1 MVASPSAIMEALT
14 DPRDIVNKETAQ
26 QRIDALRT
34 LLQRANAAYY
44 QADAPILSDAEYDR
58 LLRELQELEAA
69 FPQFQSPDSPTQR
82 VGAPPLTAFAS
93 TEYRLPMTSL
103 DNVFSPSEFAD
114 WWSRL
119 QKGLG
124 AEEALSL
131 SAEPKFDGLSLNLRY
146 EDGVLVQ
153 AGTRG
158 DGVHGED
165 VTANVRT
172 IRNLPLRLQGAGW
185 LELLEVRGEVVI
197 PVAAFARLNQEREA
211 EGEAPFANPR
221 NAAAGSL
228 RQLDSRITAR
238 RPLAFFPWG
247 WGETSAPLGS
257 SHLAILERLHD
268 WGFPLLTELLRRV
281 ESLAEAEQYYQEML
295 ARRAHLAFEIDGLVF
310 KVDDLSQ
317 RERLGFTARAPRW
330 AIAHKFPAQ
339 EEMTV
344 VRDIL
349 ASVGRTGVITPVAIV
364 DPVAVGGVTISRA
377 SLHNLE
383 EVRRKDVRIGDTVL
397 IRRAGDVIPEVV
409 QVLHERRPKNAVE
422 WQMPTQCPVC
432 GSEVIRLGDEVA
444 HRCSGGLFCPA
455 QRVGAVLHFASRKA
469 MDIRGLGEKLAQQL
483 VDVGLLQRVSDLYH
497 LSPEALANLERMGSR
512 SAEKLQAE
520 IEASRQT
527 TLPRFLY
534 ALGIPQVGET
544 TALALA
550 EHFGSL
556 EALMQAD
563 EETLTQVRDVGP
575 VVAHA
580 VVHFFAQPH
589 NQEVIG
595 ELLAAGIHWPAPT
608 PKTAGNLSGKQF
620 VLTGTLQ
627 GWSRDEA
634 KQEIERRGGRVVSAV
649 SAKTDYLVC
658 GEKPGSKLNQAE
670 KLGVTV
676 LDEEAFARLLAG

>member
-1 MVASPSAIMEALT
+1 MVASASAIMEALT
-14 DPRDIVNKETAQ
+14 DPRDIVNTETAQ
-26 QRIDALRT
+26 QRIDALRA

-146 EDGVLVQ
+146 EGGVLVQ

-185 LELLEVRGEVVI
+185 PELLEVRGEVVI
-197 PVAAFARLNQEREA
+197 PIAAFARLNQEREA

-257 SHLAILERLHD
+257 SHLAILERLHG

-281 ESLAEAEQYYQEML
+281 SSLAEAEQYYQEML

-310 KVDDLSQ
+310 KIDDLSQ

-339 EEMTV
+339 EETTV

-409 QVLHERRPKNAVE
+409 QVLHERRPENAVE

-444 HRCSGGLFCPA
+444 YRCSGGLFCPA

-483 VDVGLLQRVSDLYH
+483 VDVGLLQKVSDLYH
-497 LSPEALANLERMGSR
+497 LSAEALANLERMGSR

-595 ELLAAGIHWPAPT
+595 ELLAAGIHWPAPA

-649 SAKTDYLVC
+649 SAKTDYLIC

-670 KLGVTV
+670 KLGVPV